1 MPRELYLLTPEPVSF
16 EVMIAAAAE
25 VDDQLLL
32 RGLYGGAALQLV
44 GADDR
49 AVLTIENSRRLAD
62 LFDPRRVTPD
72 FWNDPEKAR
81 AKMRERDELDVAV
94 KSVRELETGIRDNV
108 ELIELGEAEVWWTEA
123 TAPWGAVGDPG
134 VAVIQGVARAL
145 GGQLRVEDGT

>member
-1 MPRELYLLTPEPVSF
+1 MPRELYLVTPEPVSI
-16 EVMIAAAAE
+16 EAVIAAAAE

-62 LFDPRRVTPD
+62 PFDARRVT
-72 FWNDPEKAR
+72 R
-81 AKMRERDELDVAV
+81 GLEL
-94 KSVRELETGIRDNV
+94 S
-108 ELIELGEAEVWWTEA
+108 EAEVWWTEA

-134 VAVIQGVARAL
+134 VAVVQGVARVL